1 MGWHIIKRLLQAVPV
16 LLGIATITFFIIHL
30 APGDPMEML
39 LDPRI
44 RERRNINP
52 EMIEMLRKKYGLD
65 QPVHVQYVK
74 WVNNLVHG
82 DLGESFSYRRPVSSL
97 IAERIPYTLQLSIL
111 ALLFD
116 ALIGVAIG
124 IIAAVKQ

>member
-39 LDPRI
+39 LDPNI
-44 RERRNINP
+44 RARREISP

-65 QPVHVQYVK
+65 QPIHVQYVK
-74 WVNNLVHG
+74 WIKNLAHG
-82 DLGESFSYRRPVSSL
+82 DLGESFSYRRPVSTL
-97 IAERIPYTLQLSIL
+97 IAERIPYTLQLSVL
-111 ALLFD
+111 ALLF
-116 ALIGVAIG
+116 
-124 IIAAVKQ
+124 